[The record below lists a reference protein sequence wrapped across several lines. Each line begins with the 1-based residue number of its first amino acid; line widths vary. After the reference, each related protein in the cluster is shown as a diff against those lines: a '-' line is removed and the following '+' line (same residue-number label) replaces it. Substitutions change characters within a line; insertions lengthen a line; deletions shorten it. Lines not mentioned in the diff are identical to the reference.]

1 MAAICLHNYLQQTE
15 NSAYCPTGFVDSYD
29 GNGQIKNGEWRRLV
43 TPDGALPS
51 ISKVRGSRYTEDAIQ
66 LRDALKTYVNSEK
79 GSLPWQLNHVRK
91 TGKNEE

>member
-1 MAAICLHNYLQQTE
+1 M
-15 NSAYCPTGFVDSYD
+15 
-29 GNGQIKNGEWRRLV
+29 V
-43 TPDGALPS
+43 TPDGALLS